1 MMNPLASRIRKICV
15 AGAALV
21 VLAACNGKPKQPS
34 TEDVLKKLRKEQLST
49 GCKRAPIEIFLQAS
63 PYLNQNAKGQPMP
76 VEVRVMLLK
85 ERQDFDGLEFET
97 VWQRGAEALSADL
110 VKSASLTVY
119 PGKLKIYTMKSTP
132 EVGYVALIGI
142 FRKPPADGTWSY
154 VADVREQN
162 KRCANKDTLHTIVSA
177 VLRDNHI
184 SKPEKDSDDV
194 DPKKDKAGK

>member
-76 VEVRVMLLK
+76 VEVRVQR
-85 ERQDFDGLEFET
+85 ERDVFGLTAIERWSIRSLSEF
-97 VWQRGAEALSADL
+97 L
-110 VKSASLTVY
+110 VSE
-119 PGKLKIYTMKSTP
+119 M
-132 EVGYVALIGI
+132 
-142 FRKPPADGTWSY
+142 
-154 VADVREQN
+154 
-162 KRCANKDTLHTIVSA
+162 
-177 VLRDNHI
+177 
-184 SKPEKDSDDV
+184 
-194 DPKKDKAGK
+194 